1 MSNFD
6 KTIKWRYWDTLCIC
20 CLCRIFSS
28 ADDELWEDF
37 KIVSFDCPNCT
48 NSKWTSIINVQGK
61 FQSALFILGD
71 PAILQYQ
78 APRPIPRGWSSPTMA
93 WLRNSVDS
101 TSSSRSTLAPKCF
114 ARQNT
119 LMDSWREMLQSRFG
133 LTRVIRSTSRRSL
146 RISTM
151 FPAPPLGSKSYK
163 QSVRCDT
170 FHRNFS

>member
-1 MSNFD
+1 MASFS
-6 KTIKWRYWDTLCIC
+6 DTLYVY

-37 KIVSFDCPNCT
+37 KIVNFDCPNCT

-61 FQSALFILGD
+61 FQSTLFILGD
-71 PAILQYQ
+71 PAIVQYQ

-93 WLRNSVDS
+93 WWQNSVDS

-114 ARQNT
+114 AKQNT

-146 RISTM
+146 RMSKM
-151 FPAPPLGSKSYK
+151 FPAPRLGSRSYK
-163 QSVRCDT
+163 QSVCFHT
-170 FHRNFS
+170 FKIDLS

>member
-1 MSNFD
+1 MAFF
-6 KTIKWRYWDTLCIC
+6 WDALYVY

-28 ADDELWEDF
+28 VGDDELWEDF

-61 FQSALFILGD
+61 FQSVLFILGD
-71 PAILQYQ
+71 PAIVQYQ
-78 APRPIPRGWSSPTMA
+78 APRPIPRGWSFPTLA

-151 FPAPPLGSKSYK
+151 FRAPPLGSKSYK
-163 QSVRCDT
+163 QSVCCDT

>member
-1 MSNFD
+1 MD
-6 KTIKWRYWDTLCIC
+6 
-20 CLCRIFSS
+20 
-28 ADDELWEDF
+28 DDELWEDF

-61 FQSALFILGD
+61 FQSALFILCG
-71 PAILQYQ
+71 PAIIVQYQ
-78 APRPIPRGWSSPTMA
+78 APRPIPRGWSSPTLA

-119 LMDSWREMLQSRFG
+119 PMDCWREMLQLRFG

-146 RISTM
+146 RMSTM
-151 FPAPPLGSKSYK
+151 FLAPPLGSRSYK
-163 QSVRCDT
+163 QRVCCHT
-170 FHRNFS
+170 FQRNFS

>member
-1 MSNFD
+1 MKFD
-6 KTIKWRYWDTLCIC
+6 QDLCGTCIMN
-20 CLCRIFSS
+20 SS
-28 ADDELWEDF
+28 LGSVVPLAPL
-37 KIVSFDCPNCT
+37 T
-48 NSKWTSIINVQGK
+48 M
-61 FQSALFILGD
+61 FILGD
-71 PAILQYQ
+71 PSIVQYQ
-78 APRPIPRGWSSPTMA
+78 APRPILHGWSSPTLA

-151 FPAPPLGSKSYK
+151 FQAPPLGSRSYK
-163 QSVRCDT
+163 QSVCCHIFKID
-170 FHRNFS
+170 FSSIVCITN